1 MRVRQGQAMRSKGS
15 DMFTKDAR
23 TEFPAAQNFHPEF
36 GYFCPS
42 ARIRRKV
49 RSAGMTLL
57 VGMVIAAGTALALA
71 PQVVSL
77 PPDEGG
83 REETALPTAAALP
96 PIGEAVFGRGMFDR
110 SMFDKVSFDRAL
122 FDKAM
127 PVAAALSMMPVTYPP
142 TSSRAQV
149 SCDDLSGSFLVLQC
163 QSGKA
168 GKSHLTREARVAHAA
183 SRRVATIPIGRID
196 AAPATEQHNPVAPR
210 PAPAAE
216 TAPAVVAT
224 NVAAAAPPP
233 EKPALVKKLVK
244 PVPKPSRNDAGA
256 DALAAAPSPGFSLL
270 SFFRDSLRTV
280 RMLNVTR

>member
-1 MRVRQGQAMRSKGS
+1 MPSKGS

-23 TEFPAAQNFHPEF
+23 AESPAAQNFHPEF

-42 ARIRRKV
+42 ARMRRKV

-71 PQVVSL
+71 PQMVSL

-83 REETALPTAAALP
+83 REEAAQLTAAALP
-96 PIGEAVFGRGMFDR
+96 PIGAAVFDRGMFDR
-110 SMFDKVSFDRAL
+110 SMFDQAVL
-122 FDKAM
+122 DKAM
-127 PVAAALSMMPVTYPP
+127 PVATALSMPVTYPS
-142 TSSRAQV
+142 TSPRAQAP
-149 SCDDLSGSFLVLQC
+149 CDDLSGSFLVLQC
-163 QSGKA
+163 QSGKV

-183 SRRVATIPIGRID
+183 SRRVATIPLGRID
-196 AAPATEQHNPVAPR
+196 AAPEAEQHNPAAPR

-233 EKPALVKKLVK
+233 EKPAPVKKLVK
-244 PVPKPSRNDAGA
+244 AVPKPALSRNAAGA

-270 SFFRDSLRTV
+270 SFLRDSLRI
-280 RMLNVTR
+280 RNGI